1 MRLAG
6 QSTHMSRTMRS
17 NPSPLRFYPG
27 AVHCRF
33 QEFPFPQNF
42 RLLAVANLCH
52 LCNNLCCWYC
62 FSWQLNYTTQLKTM
76 EPAFASSM
84 VFLFK
89 DFCYSP
95 CLLFKYNSHCS
106 SFTNYAIEFNMCS
119 KALGGVL
126 GDGQAQAGCSSVSPS
141 WKNCQVVPSNI
152 LMPSAVFLTARKWAK
167 STWRHLYRIVQ
178 IAKSR
183 ALKIE
188 VTDSSCV
195 VVRFISLAA

>member
-1 MRLAG
+1 MWLTELLRLAG
-6 QSTHMSRTMRS
+6 QCTHMSHTMRS

-33 QEFPFPQNF
+33 QELPFPQNF

-119 KALGGVL
+119 KAIARSMTGLWVDFSISVYMLAYARRKIMVL
-126 GDGQAQAGCSSVSPS
+126 SPTSAWS
-141 WKNCQVVPSNI
+141 W
-152 LMPSAVFLTARKWAK
+152 L
-167 STWRHLYRIVQ
+167 ST
-178 IAKSR
+178 
-183 ALKIE
+183 
-188 VTDSSCV
+188 
-195 VVRFISLAA
+195 